1 MADQRRFPPPW
12 RTALG
17 HAPYLLFLWGVFAFG
32 LSVALAML
40 IFEDDLFAA
49 MPIVVSVAGV
59 GIFVGAKKLR
69 ARKHLKQ
76 LQARKRLEELQK
88 RNRAGHAVTESKRLR
103 PWWQVLET
111 SEHATLEEVKAASR
125 AKVNKYHPDR
135 VNNLATEFQELADRE
150 MKEINQAYELA
161 CRIKSPPKSE

>member
-1 MADQRRFPPPW
+1 
-12 RTALG
+12 
-17 HAPYLLFLWGVFAFG
+17 V
-32 LSVALAML
+32 
-40 IFEDDLFAA
+40 
-49 MPIVVSVAGV
+49 
-59 GIFVGAKKLR
+59 
-69 ARKHLKQ
+69 
-76 LQARKRLEELQK
+76 
-88 RNRAGHAVTESKRLR
+88 R